1 MLSYLTLKGFGRQGP
16 VPVIPVACLS
26 RHLFAIANL
35 AFAKMLDAK
44 QNQCIIIRWVRLG
57 TLVGGGNVRRNRR
70 GRVCIRPDL
79 LWELGKNHLAT
90 LDWPAHVLLYHRGLK
105 KGKGRGSP
113 EGAVTWLVLT
123 PVLCLVSG
131 ESGSGKTESTKL
143 ILRYLA
149 AMNQKRGITQQ
160 VSLSVAWSDSP
171 GPPSLV
177 LPQRQAP

>member
-1 MLSYLTLKGFGRQGP
+1 M
-16 VPVIPVACLS
+16 
-26 RHLFAIANL
+26 
-35 AFAKMLDAK
+35 
-44 QNQCIIIRWVRLG
+44 
-57 TLVGGGNVRRNRR
+57 
-70 GRVCIRPDL
+70 
-79 LWELGKNHLAT
+79 
-90 LDWPAHVLLYHRGLK
+90 
-105 KGKGRGSP
+105 
-113 EGAVTWLVLT
+113 TWLVLT